1 MKFSAPTADQIR
13 EIEALLTSANDLADR
28 VINDENMA
36 AAGAL
41 AVIIRKLT
49 FLLLENAE

>member
-1 MKFSAPTADQIR
+1 MKHSELPESTKA

-28 VINDENMA
+28 VINDQNMA

-41 AVIIRKLT
+41 AIIIRKLT
-49 FLLLENAE
+49 FLLLEKAK